1 VTRRDRSVPSLP
13 RRIRSPIR
21 PLLAVG
27 LYVAVAAVT
36 VAIVRSELGYAL
48 AGDSATALAG
58 ELAAGALL
66 VGAAL
71 IAGPRRPAALV
82 GWPLAA
88 AGIAWPLM
96 EWNSPGAGAAFTAGL
111 ALYAVWPCLLAHSAL
126 RGTDRHSL
134 GRPAA
139 ALVAVAYVTSLVV
152 LGVASA
158 AVYDPLAQ
166 GCLECPRNRLL
177 IAGDADVWHE
187 LGQVGLA
194 LSVAWIAAFVALVAA
209 QVARSSP
216 ARRRLVA
223 PALVPAVAAVALFG
237 ADAVHSV
244 ERGFLSNDPTDR
256 TLWVGEMVALSLV
269 AAGLAW
275 ERVRA
280 RRTRSALA
288 QLVVDLGASPPP
300 GGLQGQLAVL
310 LGDPTLT
317 LLHSLDD
324 GASWIDAEGRQAA
337 LPADGGRGVTRIMAG
352 GREVSALVHR
362 TGLLDDPGL
371 AQEIAGA
378 ARLGLENERLNAMR
392 RAHLAQLRASRARIV
407 ATADA
412 ERRRLERDLHDGA
425 QQRLVTLALSV
436 RLARR
441 QLAAME
447 PTLEAELRIAEQE
460 LRAAVGELRELA
472 HGLFP
477 AVLAEEGFGAALEVL
492 SEQTPRLVP
501 RELPEGR
508 FAAPVESAAYFVVAE
523 SLKRTAGG
531 DVAVDARRQ
540 DGRLVLEV
548 ASAAELAGAA
558 TELEDRVG
566 ALGGELVGDSH
577 HMRAELP
584 CES

>member
-1 VTRRDRSVPSLP
+1 VTWRERSVPSLP
-13 RRIRSPIR
+13 RRVRSPLR
-21 PLLAVG
+21 RLLAVV

-36 VAIVRSELGYAL
+36 LAIVRSEPGYAF
-48 AGDSATALAG
+48 AGQSAVALAG

-71 IAGPRRPAALV
+71 VAGARRPAALLA
-82 GWPLAA
+82 WPLAA

-111 ALYAVWPCLLAHSAL
+111 ALYAVWPSLLAHAAL
-126 RGTDRHSL
+126 RGTDQRPL
-134 GRPAA
+134 GRPAI
-139 ALVAVAYVTSLVV
+139 ALLAVAYATSLLV

-166 GCLECPRNRLL
+166 GCLDCPPNRLL
-177 IAGDADVWHE
+177 IAGDAVVWHR

-209 QVARSSP
+209 RALRSPP

-223 PALVPAVAAVALFG
+223 PALAPAVAAVALFG

-244 ERGFLSNDPTDR
+244 ERGFLSNDSTDR
-256 TLWVGEMVALSLV
+256 TLWAGEMVALSLV
-269 AAGLAW
+269 AAGVAW

-280 RRTRSALA
+280 RRTRSTLA
-288 QLVVDLGASPPP
+288 RLVVDLGASPPP
-300 GGLQGQLAVL
+300 GGLQGQLATL

-324 GASWIDAEGRQAA
+324 GASWIDAQGRRAA
-337 LPADGGRGVTRIMAG
+337 LPTDGGREVTSIMAG

-362 TGLLDDPGL
+362 TGLLDDPAL

-378 ARLGLENERLNAMR
+378 ARLGLEHERLNATR

-441 QLAAME
+441 QLPADE
-447 PTLEAELRIAEQE
+447 PALEAELGIAEEE
-460 LRAAVGELRELA
+460 LRAAVAELRELA

-477 AVLAEEGFGAALEVL
+477 AVLGEEGLGPALEVL

-501 RELPEGR
+501 RALPEGR

-523 SLKRTAGG
+523 SLRCTAGG
-531 DVAVDARRQ
+531 DVAVDARRR

-548 ASAAELAGAA
+548 ASVAELAGAA
-558 TELEDRVG
+558 TQLEDRVG
-566 ALGGELVGDSH
+566 ALGGELVVNSH
-577 HMRAELP
+577 HLRAELP